1 MPDVTLP
8 KTTCLPFN
16 HGVWPVQMKTE
27 MCVVVV
33 LLLCCGRD
41 NVGYY
46 FGMDTD
52 VFFKYLRPACSNVK
66 NAKDEEGERW
76 TL

>member
-1 MPDVTLP
+1 M
-8 KTTCLPFN
+8 
-16 HGVWPVQMKTE
+16 QMKTE